1 MDIYMISL
9 IKLKKRANCSNNRA
23 KQARDM
29 IASFLQETKETG
41 WKIVI
46 SLINTFNIGCNC
58 DYAHLLILFC
68 YNWFLLGC

>member
-1 MDIYMISL
+1 MISL
-9 IKLKKRANCSNNRA
+9 IKLKKRTNCSNNRA

-46 SLINTFNIGCNC
+46 SLINTNC
-58 DYAHLLILFC
+58 DYAHTIL
-68 YNWFLLGC
+68 